1 MKLFTLYITSLTLLH
16 SLIYAA
22 IVPKLAPR
30 NLTIAKRGGEVNY
43 LANCQRIS
51 LSTGLDY
58 HASYMTWY
66 ADVDR
71 SLHGPNLRPD
81 SMSNEYRDWSKGG
94 DYLHWEGQQQDI
106 YFSDSGVTV
115 QTHID
120 ADAQSRDFTAWA
132 GWALRTSDWRAFDCF
147 KDNGRQLFYWNP
159 PVPDGTDRVISC
171 EAIYWCV

>member
-1 MKLFTLYITSLTLLH
+1 MKPFTLYIASFAFVTSL
-16 SLIYAA
+16 IDAA
-22 IVPKLAPR
+22 SAQTQAPR
-30 NLTIAKRGGEVNY
+30 SETIAKRGGEVNY

-94 DYLHWEGQQQDI
+94 DYLRWEGQQQDI

-120 ADAQSRDFTAWA
+120 ADAQSRDFTA
-132 GWALRTSDWRAFDCF
+132 
-147 KDNGRQLFYWNP
+147 Y
-159 PVPDGTDRVISC
+159 V
-171 EAIYWCV
+171 